1 MVTQLTLQQYKNK
14 SCHWEIYHCWM
25 VEKPNTWWY

>member
-14 SCHWEIYHCWM
+14 SCH
-25 VEKPNTWWY
+25 